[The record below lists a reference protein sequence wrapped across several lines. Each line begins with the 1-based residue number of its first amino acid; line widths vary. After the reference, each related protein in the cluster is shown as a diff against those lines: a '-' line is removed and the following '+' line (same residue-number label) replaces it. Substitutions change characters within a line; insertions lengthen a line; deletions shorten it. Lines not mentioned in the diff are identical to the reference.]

1 MQSGLT
7 STVRNHLK
15 TVVDIFYPLQCGG
28 CGDQGSTLCGDCI
41 GSFRAVDEGS
51 SCPVCGRWIG
61 TNIVCGG
68 CLEENRGFQEGHY
81 GFYFEGR
88 LRNAVHAFKFNGRKD
103 IGRRLVSLLKEKIL
117 SLAGSFDC
125 VVPVP
130 VTEKRLKERGFNQSF
145 IIAEEIAKIAGRE
158 IGHSVLLKK
167 KDTKDQYSLTREDRQ
182 RNVRGVFAV
191 QDREK
196 IRGKRV
202 LLVDDLFTTGYTARE
217 AALTLLRSHAGEVRF
232 FALARTPS

>member
-1 MQSGLT
+1 M
-7 STVRNHLK
+7 
-15 TVVDIFYPLQCGG
+15 
-28 CGDQGSTLCGDCI
+28 
-41 GSFRAVDEGS
+41 
-51 SCPVCGRWIG
+51 
-61 TNIVCGG
+61 
-68 CLEENRGFQEGHY
+68 
-81 GFYFEGR
+81 
-88 LRNAVHAFKFNGRKD
+88 HAFKFNGRKD

-167 KDTKDQYSLTREDRQ
+167 KDTKDQYSLTREDRK
-182 RNVRGVFAV
+182 RNVKGVFAV

-196 IRGKRV
+196 IRGKRI